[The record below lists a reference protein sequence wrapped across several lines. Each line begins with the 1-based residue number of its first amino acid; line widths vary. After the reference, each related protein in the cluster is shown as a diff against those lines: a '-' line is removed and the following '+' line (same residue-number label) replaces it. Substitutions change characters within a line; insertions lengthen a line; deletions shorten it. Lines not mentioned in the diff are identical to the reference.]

1 MGGFEMDIIGP
12 DTLVFGV
19 EDVQA
24 ASRFAQDYGLTPRMA
39 GVADGVFEA
48 LDGTSITIKHAGD
61 ASLPP
66 PIWDAPNIR
75 EVVYGCI
82 DQATVNAVGAEL
94 SKDRDVR
101 QGANGS
107 VHAVDDDGYPLAF
120 QVTTRRKIT
129 PQNVGLNSPGA
140 APGRAAN
147 VIAADA
153 TAQPKL
159 CTLSHVVLFSK
170 DIAKAERFYV
180 ERLQFRTTDMFQ
192 GVGPFLRP
200 KANSDHHTLF
210 LIGAN
215 RVGLEHFAFHVAG
228 PSELLQSGYAF
239 AKKGYTSAWGP
250 GRHIFGSNYFWYFD
264 SPFGGKI
271 EFDADMDVHDDKW
284 EPRVVSASPET
295 AQIYVFKP
303 ADKYLPG
310 PARRT
315 ETG

>member
-1 MGGFEMDIIGP
+1 MEIVGP

-19 EDVQA
+19 QDVA
-24 ASRFAQDYGLTPRMA
+24 EASRFAVDYGLTPRMA

-48 LDGTSITIKHAGD
+48 LDGTSITIKHAD
-61 ASLPP
+61 DPALPP

-75 EVVYGCI
+75 EVVYGCV
-82 DQATVNAVGAEL
+82 DQAAVDAVGAEL
-94 SKDRDVR
+94 AKDRAVR
-101 QGANGS
+101 RGPNGS

-120 QVTTRRKIT
+120 QVTTRRKIGAQT
-129 PQNVGLNSPGA
+129 VGLNSPGSE
-140 APGRAAN
+140 PGRAAN

-153 TAQPKL
+153 TAAPKI

-170 DIAKAERFYV
+170 NTTTAERFYV
-180 ERLQFRTTDMFQ
+180 DRLGFRITDTFD

-239 AKKGYTSAWGP
+239 AKKGYKSAWGP

-271 EFDADMDVHDDKW
+271 EFDADMDIHDDAW
-284 EPRVVSASPET
+284 EPRVFSATPET
-295 AQIYVFKP
+295 AQIYVFK
-303 ADKYLPG
+303 AAEKYLPG

>member
-1 MGGFEMDIIGP
+1 MDIIGP

-19 EDVQA
+19 EDVAA
-24 ASRFAQDYGLTPRMA
+24 ASRFAQDFGLTPRMT
-39 GVADGVFEA
+39 GVEDGVFEA
-48 LDGTSITIKHAGD
+48 LDGTSITIKPAD
-61 ASLPP
+61 DPSLPP
-66 PIWDAPNIR
+66 PVWAAPNIR
-75 EVVYGCI
+75 EVVYGCV
-82 DQATVNAVGAEL
+82 DQASVDAVGEEL
-94 SKDRDVR
+94 AKDRDVR
-101 QGANGS
+101 RDADGS

-120 QVTTRRKIT
+120 QVTTRRTIP
-129 PQNVGLNSPGA
+129 PQGVGLNSPGS

-153 TAQPKL
+153 AAVPKL

-170 DIAKAERFYV
+170 NIEVAERFYV
-180 ERLQFRTTDMFQ
+180 ERLQFRTTDTFE

-200 KANSDHHTLF
+200 KANRDHHTLF
-210 LIGAN
+210 LIGAG

-228 PSELLQSGYAF
+228 PSELLSSGYAF
-239 AKKGYTSAWGP
+239 CKKGYKSAWGP
-250 GRHIFGSNYFWYFD
+250 GRHIFGSNYFWYSE

-271 EFDADMDVHDDKW
+271 EFDADMDIHDDEW
-284 EPRVVSASPET
+284 EPRVFKATPET
-295 AQIYVFKP
+295 AQIYVFRP